1 MELLMNI
8 FSYAGIAVAIFS
20 TTIFYSVIFLL
31 GVKGI
36 MKLIKSI

>member
-8 FSYAGIAVAIFS
+8 FSFAGIAVAIFS
-20 TTIFYSVIFLL
+20 TVIFYSIIFLL

-36 MKLIKSI
+36 MKLFKSI